1 MKTAA
6 FALENLEF
14 HMQLTSRARAQ
25 RIAFSLLSPMAII
38 VPLVVGASAFAQDGG
53 VESPTVP
60 EAATQA
66 AVKDLRT
73 TIAGGYAHFF
83 DADFDSGT
91 GSVAVDRGF
100 GSLEIAGS
108 PSETYTWDL
117 GLAWEGSWYSFDGAN
132 VLSAAA
138 GGSPWGAVQSI
149 VVTPGAGFRIGE
161 RWRLNTRFLLQFA
174 GENDA
179 DVGDSATYG
188 GIVAASYS
196 FDKNFTLGFGA
207 LVTSRIE
214 DDVLVVPQ
222 LVIDWRP
229 CKEFRLSNFAGPE
242 AFPGGAGLEAIWL
255 LSEDGATEQYELA
268 FGGRYTYR
276 RFRLADDAPTASGVG
291 TDQGLP
297 LWLRATMR
305 AKCGARVDLVAGIQV
320 IGEMSLDDASGN
332 ELAKSDVDPAPF
344 LGAFFS
350 WKF

>member
-1 MKTAA
+1 M
-6 FALENLEF
+6 
-14 HMQLTSRARAQ
+14 HMTSRTFAQ
-25 RIAFSLLSPMAII
+25 MNALL
-38 VPLVVGASAFAQDGG
+38 PLVSTTLALPLFAGTTAFAQDGG
-53 VESPTVP
+53 VESATIP
-60 EAATQA
+60 EQATQA

-83 DADFDSGT
+83 SADFDSGV

-179 DVGDSATYG
+179 DVGESATYG

-196 FDKNFTLGFGA
+196 FDRNFTLGFGA
-207 LVTSRIE
+207 LLTSRIE
-214 DDVLVVPQ
+214 ADLLVVPQ

-229 CKEFRLSNFAGPE
+229 CKEFRVSNFAGPE
-242 AFPGGAGLEAIWL
+242 AFPGGAGLEAIWM
-255 LSEDGATEQYELA
+255 LSEESAAEKYELA

-276 RFRLADDAPTASGVG
+276 RFRLADDAPVSSGVG

-320 IGEMSLDDASGN
+320 IGQMSLDDSAGN
-332 ELAKSDVDPAPF
+332 ELVQSDVDPAPF